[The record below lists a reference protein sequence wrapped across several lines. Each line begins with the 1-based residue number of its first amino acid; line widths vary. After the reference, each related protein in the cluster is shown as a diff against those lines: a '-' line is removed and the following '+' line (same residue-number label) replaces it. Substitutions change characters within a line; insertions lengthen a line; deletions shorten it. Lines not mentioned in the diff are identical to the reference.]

1 MASKSTPKR
10 APARRSRE
18 DLIVGKPPR
27 MPQLTDAGSIKAAM
41 DLTGRLRTAALPGAA
56 PLAVTEMPEIMTTLM
71 CHPELWER
79 VALVSIQLVGHGALP
94 RRDAELAILRTAW
107 LCQAPYE
114 WGEHVVQGK
123 NAGLTGK
130 EIERVIVGA
139 SARGWG
145 QSDRAIL
152 RTVEELHDDSMIKD
166 ATWKV
171 LARSFSD
178 KQIFELLVL
187 IGQFTMVAYF
197 QNALRLRLPANN
209 IGLSAR

>member
-1 MASKSTPKR
+1 
-10 APARRSRE
+10 
-18 DLIVGKPPR
+18 
-27 MPQLTDAGSIKAAM
+27 M
-41 DLTGRLRTAALPGAA
+41 DLTGRLRKAALPDAA
-56 PLAVTEMPEIMTTLM
+56 PLAVTEMPEIMATLM
-71 CHPELWER
+71 CHPDLWER
-79 VALVSIQLVGHGALP
+79 VALVSIQLVGRGALK
-94 RRDAELAILRTAW
+94 RRDAELAVLRTAW

-209 IGLSAR
+209 IGLRAR